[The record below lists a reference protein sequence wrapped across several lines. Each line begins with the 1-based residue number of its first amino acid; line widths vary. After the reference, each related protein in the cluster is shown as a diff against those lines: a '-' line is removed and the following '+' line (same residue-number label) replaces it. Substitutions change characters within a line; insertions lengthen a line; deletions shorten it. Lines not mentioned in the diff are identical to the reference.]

1 MELVP
6 LALEQGMQPL
16 QIERQT
22 DQTPLASSGMLATQR
37 ELAKA
42 QHFLN
47 NANHR
52 LDRAFAQAINRFP
65 NRGLELVGHFDRGTR
80 VDGGAVKQGGEAFLP
95 ARMMRITP

>member
-1 MELVP
+1 MKLIP

-65 NRGLELVGHFDRGTR
+65 NRGLELVGHFDRGLASTAGR
-80 VDGGAVKQGGEAFLP
+80 SGRAAKRSCQLG
-95 ARMMRITP
+95 